1 MTIRQELEKELE
13 ETRLRYLALLDSI
26 PESDYSLPTDN
37 PDWNV
42 GEMLYHITLGP
53 PTLAFETWMITHV
66 RGLFKFGIRVIPS
79 SWMERLNGLYAQ
91 RGGRI
96 TRQGLIKGYEA
107 GHTRIMSRLKRTRD
121 EDFSKVMEYPDDF
134 LTMLT
139 GTVTIER
146 LFHYVKQHFEEHQ
159 AQLGKSSENHL

>member
-13 ETRLRYLALLDSI
+13 ETRLRYLALVDSI

-42 GEMLYHITLGP
+42 GEMLFHITLGP

-96 TRQGLIKGYEA
+96 TRLGLIKNYEA
-107 GHTRIMSRLKRTRD
+107 GHARIMSRLRRTRD
-121 EDFSKVMEYPDDF
+121 ADFSRVMEYPEDF

-159 AQLGKSSENHL
+159 AQLGRSR